1 MRTGLVLSVLLHAG
15 LLYWY
20 ATATPRHADADA
32 DEPADPR
39 NPIVW
44 MAAPR
49 PAPSAPPRPPALA
62 HNANPHAAPPQHQR
76 ASPAPARKAG
86 EANAASAPL
95 QPEAITLTADTP
107 TAAAPKFDINL
118 ALKSARAFAGARATK
133 DDAAVAQLQDK
144 PINELRSES
153 VGARAIEKAAR
164 ADCKTVA
171 SGAGLLALIAIPVI
185 LLTDKKDSGCKW

>member
-20 ATATPRHADADA
+20 ATATPRHAD
-32 DEPADPR
+32 EPADPR

-49 PAPSAPPRPPALA
+49 PVPPAPPRPPAPALA
-62 HNANPHAAPPQHQR
+62 HNTSPRAAPPQRQR
-76 ASPAPARKAG
+76 ATPAPARKAG
-86 EANAASAPL
+86 EADAPL
-95 QPEAITLTADTP
+95 QPEAITPTAETP
-107 TAAAPKFDINL
+107 AAAAPKFDVNL
-118 ALKSARAFAGARATK
+118 ALKSARAFAGAKAGK
-133 DDAAVAQLQDK
+133 NDPAVAQLQDK
-144 PINELRSES
+144 PINDLRSES
-153 VGARAIEKAAR
+153 PGARAIEKAAR